1 MNSNYWHFFCS
12 TLTALVLILLGFIW
26 HAPASVG
33 ADLPSC
39 IRAKCSHC
47 RVPFIAEMCPGACAV
62 CGPIGNKL
70 FITTAQQ
77 SAQVPDARAFGQ
89 SQLKVPFAQQLPFPS
104 SVGGAQQQRVGEAVP
119 AAQQRQH
126 QRQVNSRGVNNN
138 NNNNGRQKPLRNQ
151 YGTDFGA
158 GAAEQKHYHH
168 HQQQQQQLPFQNGQQ
183 GGGGQFVPAD
193 HQNQGGQFV
202 PAGGQFGPLPY
213 QNQQQ
218 QQGGQ
223 FVAQS
228 GQFGQ
233 FVPPGDQGGQQF
245 VPQNQQGG
253 SQQFMPADQRQG
265 GQFSAPQQQQT
276 TSFGGF
282 YNQQQQPDEFFPQ
295 AGFGPVPPPPPPLP
309 PPIQSADGGGV
320 GGGGTFANPFQ
331 PFLQQSFNSQA
342 QQFQPQQAQ
351 NGFTF
356 APPIN
361 GGGGDGGGNGG
372 ITPVPSPTAAQFG
385 TPIQP
390 QQPQQY
396 FGQYSLQPQQQQQQ
410 NNNNNNN
417 FNGQFN
423 GNGNNNNNNNQHET
437 FEPPTPVL
445 HAVPNIADP
454 LQRPRQI
461 YPGVQQGPSDKNL
474 QNLVEPGNNNFL
486 LNKGAIGD
494 ELKKPFIPNGFIQGE
509 NGQTC
514 PKQPNWE
521 PCVPKEIANQRF
533 RNCCARLGDG
543 CQQLCSYD
551 QNLGTIQLAVLTG
564 RCPVSRVGE
573 MMVCASGNEDA
584 TACCQAFGVF
594 ESGFDHCRPYC
605 NPSGGLPNDGML
617 AEKYRCLQKLTQIQK
632 CFYLT
637 QRP

>member
-1 MNSNYWHFFCS
+1 M
-12 TLTALVLILLGFIW
+12 ALVLILLGFIW

-89 SQLKVPFAQQLPFPS
+89 AQVKVPFAQQLPFPS
-104 SVGGAQQQRVGEAVP
+104 SVGGAPQQRVGEAVP

-138 NNNNGRQKPLRNQ
+138 NNNGRQKAFRNQ

-158 GAAEQKHYHH
+158 GAAEQNHYHH
-168 HQQQQQQLPFQNGQQ
+168 QQQLPFQNGQQ

-253 SQQFMPADQRQG
+253 GQQFVPADQRQG
-265 GQFSAPQQQQT
+265 GQFAAPQQQQT

-295 AGFGPVPPPPPPLP
+295 AGFGP
-309 PPIQSADGGGV
+309 
-320 GGGGTFANPFQ
+320 
-331 PFLQQSFNSQA
+331 
-342 QQFQPQQAQ
+342 
-351 NGFTF
+351 
-356 APPIN
+356 
-361 GGGGDGGGNGG
+361 
-372 ITPVPSPTAAQFG
+372 
-385 TPIQP
+385 
-390 QQPQQY
+390 
-396 FGQYSLQPQQQQQQ
+396 
-410 NNNNNNN
+410 
-417 FNGQFN
+417 
-423 GNGNNNNNNNQHET
+423 
-437 FEPPTPVL
+437 
-445 HAVPNIADP
+445 
-454 LQRPRQI
+454 
-461 YPGVQQGPSDKNL
+461 
-474 QNLVEPGNNNFL
+474 
-486 LNKGAIGD
+486 
-494 ELKKPFIPNGFIQGE
+494 
-509 NGQTC
+509 
-514 PKQPNWE
+514 
-521 PCVPKEIANQRF
+521 
-533 RNCCARLGDG
+533 
-543 CQQLCSYD
+543 
-551 QNLGTIQLAVLTG
+551 
-564 RCPVSRVGE
+564 
-573 MMVCASGNEDA
+573 
-584 TACCQAFGVF
+584 
-594 ESGFDHCRPYC
+594 
-605 NPSGGLPNDGML
+605 
-617 AEKYRCLQKLTQIQK
+617 
-632 CFYLT
+632 
-637 QRP
+637 